1 MRWSRFVPGALLV
14 LGGVLAC
21 GGVVSCGGD
30 DDGPP
35 RVTFAAAGGSV
46 TATPTQYCDVQVQDC
61 RADPDAAV
69 ALRVPP
75 GTPIEVS
82 VPSAVSEAP
91 WQVVFRYRM
100 PDGTKTQARSNVFAA
115 GQRSSYTLMPPAE
128 DAQLETVE
136 VQQFGTAM
144 VPREDGVDFA
154 TRATWVLSIDDR
166 T

>member
-1 MRWSRFVPGALLV
+1 MHWSRLVPGALLA
-14 LGGVLAC
+14 LGCVAA
-21 GGVVSCGGD
+21 CGGD
-30 DDGPP
+30 DQGLP
-35 RVTFAAAGGSV
+35 RVTFAAAGSSV

-61 RADPDAAV
+61 RADPNAAV
-69 ALRVPP
+69 TLRVPP
-75 GTPIEVS
+75 GASVEVS
-82 VPSAVSEAP
+82 VPSSVSEAP

-100 PDGTKTQARSNVFAA
+100 PDGTRAQARSNVFAA
-115 GQRSSYTLMPPAE
+115 GQRPAYTLTPPTG

-166 T
+166 P